1 MSKSS
6 DIADL
11 FDHLELNDAFLA
23 AQYPADIE
31 DFCKVYPEKVIGL
44 ALIGPNETN
53 SSAFEIIGE
62 RVLIINSEHGPT
74 KTAANDF
81 KKDIK
86 VASIYEIKD
95 YEILPWSDI
104 SIDHTKQLFK
114 SLSKFFG
121 SKASKKNAFAKPKR
135 DGKFK
140 DIYFSIEGCGPPL
153 ILFPFTLSAAQW
165 KPIIP
170 LLSENF
176 TVITLSGPN
185 LGFNIHLIVV

>member
-44 ALIGPNETN
+44 ALVGPNETN
-53 SSAFEIIGE
+53 SSAFEIIAE
-62 RVLIINSEHGPT
+62 RILMINSEHGPT

-81 KKDIK
+81 KKDLK
-86 VASIYEIKD
+86 KASTYEIKN

-104 SIDHTKQLFK
+104 SIDHPKQLFK

-121 SKASKKNAFAKPKR
+121 SIASKKKCICKIQNGRKIQR
-135 DGKFK
+135 H
-140 DIYFSIEGCGPPL
+140 L
-153 ILFPFTLSAAQW
+153 LF
-165 KPIIP
+165 
-170 LLSENF
+170 N
-176 TVITLSGPN
+176 
-185 LGFNIHLIVV
+185 